1 MGRGRGGR
9 EGGRPVHGYRGTV
22 AANRR
27 ENTLSREETVGKKS
41 RLGGREKKEEKKKKR
56 VSTSVH
62 YKRDKRL
69 IFDAGVSKSRRIL
82 FPYSPEYSFSFS
94 SSFKFSILEISKR
107 RRKKTIFREWK
118 FILARSLREDIVDV
132 EGEGI
137 EKSSDVDRWWRRG
150 EGTKRSSERGRGGG
164 RRRRRKTLP
173 AHHSTPRREIVPR
186 DGYTERR
193 NNCSIDRSA
202 KYKYNININLVG
214 KSFRLGGGEE
224 GAFDREED
232 R

>member
-1 MGRGRGGR
+1 MKKLSGRSRDSGG
-9 EGGRPVHGYRGTV
+9 
-22 AANRR
+22 
-27 ENTLSREETVGKKS
+27 
-41 RLGGREKKEEKKKKR
+41 EKKKKKKKKR

-137 EKSSDVDRWWRRG
+137 EKSSDVDR
-150 EGTKRSSERGRGGG
+150 
-164 RRRRRKTLP
+164 
-173 AHHSTPRREIVPR
+173 
-186 DGYTERR
+186 
-193 NNCSIDRSA
+193 
-202 KYKYNININLVG
+202 
-214 KSFRLGGGEE
+214 
-224 GAFDREED
+224 
-232 R
+232 